1 LFPYLVRRLLA
12 VIPVMAVVVTI
23 VFLLIHLIPGDP
35 VSVMLGPD
43 ASPAQIEATR
53 RSLGL
58 DRPVYQQLLGF
69 YGRVLRG
76 DLGQSYFLD
85 RPVVTAIVER
95 AEPTLMLMA
104 CALLVAV
111 VIGVPSGIVAA
122 ARLGW
127 LPAAGYASL
136 FTDPVSALRYMV
148 LPAVSLGF
156 NQSALIARISRSC
169 MLEAL
174 QQDYVR
180 TARAKGLPNRAVTY
194 VHAFRN
200 ALVPVVTVIGVTTAV
215 LIGGAVVTEIVFN
228 IPGLGR
234 LVISE
239 ILRRDY
245 PVVQGVVL
253 VAAALLADV
262 VSTHNPTLLVP
273 ANRLQPPSAEHY
285 LGTDE
290 FGRDVYS
297 LVLHGSRVSLL
308 VGLTTML
315 LTSAG
320 GIVIGLTAG
329 YARRLDVPVMRCMDG
344 LMAFPAILLAIAL
357 MAARGPGVWNVIL
370 ALSVVYMPRTA
381 MLIRST
387 VLSLRE
393 LDYIQAARAL
403 GRHDGAIALRHIL
416 PNCVGP
422 LLVQGSFVFA
432 YAILAEAILG
442 FLGVGVPPYVPSW
455 GNVIASGKNVI
466 REAFWVSLFPGLA
479 LTLSGL
485 SLNLLG
491 DGLRDVLDPRLRV
504 Q

>member
-1 LFPYLVRRLLA
+1 VLAYLIRRILA
-12 VIPVMAVVVTI
+12 VIPVMAVVVTV

-43 ASPAQIEATR
+43 ATPAQIEATR

-58 DRPVYQQLLGF
+58 DRPIPAQLLAF
-69 YGRVLRG
+69 YGRILRG

-85 RPVVTAIVER
+85 RPVVTALLER
-95 AEPTLMLMA
+95 AEPTLMLMG

-122 ARLGW
+122 AHRGSIGDRVLMVGSLLGVCIPGFWLSLNFIYLFAVRLGW

-180 TARAKGLPNRAVTY
+180 TARAKGLPQRAVNY

-234 LVISE
+234 LVISA

-253 VAAALLADV
+253 VTAAIYVLINLV
-262 VSTHNPTLLVP
+262 V
-273 ANRLQPPSAEHY
+273 
-285 LGTDE
+285 
-290 FGRDVYS
+290 
-297 LVLHGSRVSLL
+297 
-308 VGLTTML
+308 
-315 LTSAG
+315 
-320 GIVIGLTAG
+320 
-329 YARRLDVPVMRCMDG
+329 
-344 LMAFPAILLAIAL
+344 
-357 MAARGPGVWNVIL
+357 
-370 ALSVVYMPRTA
+370 
-381 MLIRST
+381 
-387 VLSLRE
+387 
-393 LDYIQAARAL
+393 
-403 GRHDGAIALRHIL
+403 
-416 PNCVGP
+416 
-422 LLVQGSFVFA
+422 
-432 YAILAEAILG
+432 
-442 FLGVGVPPYVPSW
+442 
-455 GNVIASGKNVI
+455 
-466 REAFWVSLFPGLA
+466 
-479 LTLSGL
+479 
-485 SLNLLG
+485 
-491 DGLRDVLDPRLRV
+491 DVLYAFIDPRIRYD
-504 Q
+504 